1 MSGLD
6 LVQDAELVL
15 GLEVVADMKC
25 VAIIVV
31 AGSHWSI
38 TECLYSVSLLP
49 QSVSELSELRLTF
62 RWPRLGAFIW
72 TLVSEFRRPTPIVRR
87 DEGHVRGLEKHESP
101 TPVNRRPGFVNCG
114 LGQADISVLSLSP
127 PISGKI
133 CEPGWAGL
141 ILPG

>member
-1 MSGLD
+1 MGGLD
-6 LVQDAELVL
+6 LVL
-15 GLEVVADMKC
+15 GLEALADVRC

-72 TLVSEFRRPTPIVRR
+72 KLVSEFRRRAPIVRR
-87 DEGHVRGLEKHESP
+87 DEGHVRWL
-101 TPVNRRPGFVNCG
+101 
-114 LGQADISVLSLSP
+114 
-127 PISGKI
+127 
-133 CEPGWAGL
+133 
-141 ILPG
+141 